1 MPKTRRTQMLLRV
14 AMQADYLRNTEAR
27 RPVETSLRLP
37 PPNVENPDAR
47 REISE
52 HR

>member
-14 AMQADYLRNTEAR
+14 AMQADYLRNSDPKRA
-27 RPVETSLRLP
+27 VETSGRLP
-37 PPNVENPDAR
+37 PPAEKPDAR
-47 REISE
+47 REITD